1 MTRAA
6 PLISSCGFLMNPV
19 KKIQLPVWPWSGIL
33 TPSAPAEEML
43 CQVPARTFKTFYNR
57 LCDVTRLYENSR
69 TVIFIFYRKSDGWA
83 LLALNHSQSPPSP
96 QPSNTAW
103 NKTKLFLSEV
113 VNIQIEWLVARQ
125 KLILDHF
132 NTRDYTE
139 PVHCSAVQCR
149 VVGSDILLFPYF
161 LSKLLIKLLQTV
173 ILAVKVTALSP
184 PTTGS

>member
-1 MTRAA
+1 M
-6 PLISSCGFLMNPV
+6 
-19 KKIQLPVWPWSGIL
+19 
-33 TPSAPAEEML
+33 
-43 CQVPARTFKTFYNR
+43 
-57 LCDVTRLYENSR
+57 
-69 TVIFIFYRKSDGWA
+69 
-83 LLALNHSQSPPSP
+83 
-96 QPSNTAW
+96 
-103 NKTKLFLSEV
+103 

-173 ILAVKVTALSP
+173 ILAVKVAALSSHRQAGRHRWTFDLNYNWEMP
-184 PTTGS
+184 GAEPAYSGEIATSQIRIDYQGWGQLPIQLHPQYAHCQLLF